1 MLFPACYTRLALGI
15 ALPTL
20 ALYLTPR
27 PKTAPEEADPENI
40 VTRARMML
48 GWQRQV
54 AGGESGIRA
63 AEATTHSVMNGRRE

>member
-15 ALPTL
+15 TLPTL

-40 VTRARMML
+40 ITRARQKL
-48 GWQRQV
+48 G
-54 AGGESGIRA
+54 
-63 AEATTHSVMNGRRE
+63 

>member
-15 ALPTL
+15 TLPSL

-40 VTRARMML
+40 LTRACQKL
-48 GWQRQV
+48 GWQQQQWE
-54 AGGESGIRA
+54 GEKPAVRA
-63 AEATTHSVMNGRRE
+63 AEASD

>member
-15 ALPTL
+15 TLPSL

-40 VTRARMML
+40 ITRARQKL
-48 GWQRQV
+48 GWQRQQV
-54 AGGESGIRA
+54 EGGGSVVRGAESLD
-63 AEATTHSVMNGRRE
+63 